1 MPPGLGPLGSG
12 PALRLLAGV
21 GQGWPKG
28 STETPLLRGL
38 CCTEGRKQLCGSGA
52 QERGGGDSRETWG
65 VAQMLDE
72 AVGGA
77 TVTQEMRGMSR
88 DEGLTSPR
96 PWACKSREK
105 RGQATLVG

>member
-1 MPPGLGPLGSG
+1 M
-12 PALRLLAGV
+12 
-21 GQGWPKG
+21 
-28 STETPLLRGL
+28 
-38 CCTEGRKQLCGSGA
+38 
-52 QERGGGDSRETWG
+52 GDSRETWG
-65 VAQMLDE
+65 SAQMLDE